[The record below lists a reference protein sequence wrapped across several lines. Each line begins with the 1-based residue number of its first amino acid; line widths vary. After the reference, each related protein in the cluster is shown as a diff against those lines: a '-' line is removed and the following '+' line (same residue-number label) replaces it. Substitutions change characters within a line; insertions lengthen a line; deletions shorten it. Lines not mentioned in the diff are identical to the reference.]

1 MNKRNE
7 EAIKRAALQ
16 AHGLFLRN
24 NWSWGYSDREDE
36 YIPST
41 AQIEKHIRYLF
52 GESQSSGKYF
62 TSGRIG
68 VSENDDLVDIEIR
81 FSVGHLEKEVKK
93 NNERKSI

>member
-7 EAIKRAALQ
+7 QTIKRAALQ
-16 AHGLFLRN
+16 AHELFLRN
-24 NWSWGYSDREDE
+24 NWSWGGSDMELE
-36 YIPST
+36 YVPST

-81 FSVGHLEKEVKK
+81 FSVGHLEKELKK
-93 NNERKSI
+93 NNGKMDI